1 MTQAAFFHSLQYGG
15 ILAAALFVF
24 IIAGRMFNN
33 ELWLN
38 NYPAD
43 IRQKYGPPAQRTVRQ
58 RPIFGI
64 GMLAIQVVVLLIDAL
79 NLPSAA
85 VHATF
90 LSTLRSTFI
99 VFLLGSLMDF
109 LVIDLLLGMVIRPKF
124 MILPGT
130 EGAAGYRNVRFH
142 FDSFLRGIFAGAVLC
157 LVITGI
163 AQLVF
168 IAPF

>member
-1 MTQAAFFHSLQYGG
+1 MTQAQLLHSLQYGG

-24 IIAGRMFNN
+24 IIAGRLFNR

-43 IRQKYGPPAQRTVRQ
+43 IRQKYGPPAQRTLRQ
-58 RPIFGI
+58 RGVFGV
-64 GMLAIQVVVLLIDAL
+64 GMLAIQVAVLLADAL
-79 NLPSAA
+79 TVPSTAA
-85 VHATF
+85 HATF
-90 LSTLRSTFI
+90 ITTLRSTFI
-99 VFLLGSLMDF
+99 VFLMGSFMD
-109 LVIDLLLGMVIRPKF
+109 LLIIDLLLGMVLRPKF

-130 EGAAGYRNVRFH
+130 EGADGYRNVRFH
-142 FDSFLRGIFAGAVLC
+142 FDAFLRGVFAGAILC
-157 LVITGI
+157 AVITGI